1 MHKLIVV
8 AFKLSAKKNK
18 NLTDEQVIERII
30 ASQDPAMVEILYQRY
45 APKVYRKCISFV
57 KEDDIAENL
66 THDIF
71 IKVYLNLASFKRR
84 SKFSTWL
91 YSITYNFCIDY
102 LRKSKKQQVYNLEDQ
117 KEVAGHADID
127 SLEEL
132 KGIELKRLKQLLEMV
147 KPEEKMILLM
157 KYREEMSIKEIQEV
171 FQISESAVKM
181 RIKRAK
187 EKVRHLYESHYEP
200 NYA

>member
-1 MHKLIVV
+1 MHKLIVI

-18 NLTDEQVIERII
+18 DLTDEQVIERIV

-102 LRKSKKQQVYNLEDQ
+102 LRKAKKQQVYNLDDQ
-117 KEVAGHADID
+117 KEVVGDADID
-127 SLEEL
+127 SLEDL
-132 KGIELKRLKQLLEMV
+132 KGIELKRLKQLLEKI

-157 KYREEMSIKEIQEV
+157 KYREEMSIKEIQQV

-187 EKVRHLYESHYEP
+187 EKVRNLYETHYEP

>member
-1 MHKLIVV
+1 MHKLIII

-18 NLTDEQVIERII
+18 ELTDEQVIERII

-102 LRKSKKQQVYNLEDQ
+102 LRKAKKQQVYNLDDQ
-117 KEVAGHADID
+117 KEIVGDADID
-127 SLEEL
+127 SLEDL
-132 KGIELKRLKQLLEMV
+132 KGQ
-147 KPEEKMILLM
+147 
-157 KYREEMSIKEIQEV
+157 V
-171 FQISESAVKM
+171 F
-181 RIKRAK
+181 
-187 EKVRHLYESHYEP
+187 
-200 NYA
+200 

>member
-1 MHKLIVV
+1 MHKLIVI

-18 NLTDEQVIERII
+18 DLTDEQVIERII

-71 IKVYLNLASFKRR
+71 IKVYLNLSSFKQK

-102 LRKSKKQQVYNLEDQ
+102 LRKSKKQQVYNLDDQ
-117 KEVAGHADID
+117 KEIVGDADID
-127 SLEEL
+127 SLAEL
-132 KGIELKRLKQLLEMV
+132 KGIELKRLKQLLEKV

-157 KYREEMSIKEIQEV
+157 KYREEMSIKEIQAV

-187 EKVRHLYESHYEP
+187 EKVRFLYETHYEP